1 MQLYCQVQKC
11 KNFEHWSTFTKV
23 MPANVMVQ
31 FFGPPCI
38 IIQKSRIGR
47 CGMQCKNCTLLLSLT
62 YNNVGLE
69 MKGKV
74 EGDDD

>member
-1 MQLYCQVQKC
+1 
-11 KNFEHWSTFTKV
+11 